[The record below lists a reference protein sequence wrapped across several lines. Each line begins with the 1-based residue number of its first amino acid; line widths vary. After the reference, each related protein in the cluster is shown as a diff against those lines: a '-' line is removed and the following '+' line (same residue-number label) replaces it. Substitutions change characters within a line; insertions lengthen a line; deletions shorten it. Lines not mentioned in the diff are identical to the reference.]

1 MSYYSK
7 PQSSEDNSLIWPGF
21 VDVLASTL
29 MVIIFVV
36 LLFTV
41 AQVYLGDLVVGK
53 NEQIQNLEKTI
64 EIQDE
69 TIVEQDLSLSD
80 KELALIERQEVISQ
94 LDTELEIL
102 DEEIRLKQSEISE
115 KENLLTA
122 KDEEIFEKES
132 LITAKDQEIFE
143 KESLIT
149 AKDQEISLQD
159 ELLKQKDETIIT
171 LDDLIDKQALDITE
185 LNEIIA
191 RITEELSLSL
201 EEKEELRGR
210 LSSLNEEQELLKS
223 QLQELGGENQALVG
237 QLSDSQGRIQSLLES
252 LSSSKGE
259 NEILETQI
267 SSVESQ
273 NQSLRDQITSLEQ
286 DSVIQTTSLND
297 ALAQISRLSEDIKI
311 LSNEIQLL
319 NNLLDSKE
327 AEIASNKIELGE
339 LGDRL
344 NRVLTSELYKL
355 QKYKSEF
362 FGQLSETLGQR
373 EDIQIKGDRFIF
385 QSEILFESGS
395 ADIQAGGRVALSLI
409 AKTLI
414 DLSNQIPTDLNW
426 ILQVDGHT
434 DKIPIA
440 TARFP
445 SNWELS
451 HARALEVV
459 KFFIQQGIPA
469 DKLSAN
475 GYGEHQPISLGSS
488 PEDLK
493 LNRRIELKITQR

>member
-1 MSYYSK
+1 MNYYSK
-7 PQSSEDNSLIWPGF
+7 SQRAEENSIIWPGF

-69 TIVEQDLSLSD
+69 TIVEQDLSLSG
-80 KELALIERQEVISQ
+80 KELALIERQEVIKQ

-102 DEEIRLKQSEISE
+102 DEEIRSKQTEISE
-115 KENLLTA
+115 KENLLIA
-122 KDEEIFEKES
+122 KDE
-132 LITAKDQEIFE
+132 
-143 KESLIT
+143 
-149 AKDQEISLQD
+149 
-159 ELLKQKDETIIT
+159 LLSQKDETILS
-171 LDDLIDKQALDITE
+171 LDDLINQQAIDITE

-191 RITEELSLSL
+191 RITDELSLSL
-201 EEKEELRGR
+201 EEKEELRSK
-210 LSSLNEEQELLKS
+210 LSSLGEEQQLLKN
-223 QLQELGGENQALVG
+223 QLQELGGENQLLVG

-259 NEILETQI
+259 NEILDAQI
-267 SSVESQ
+267 SSVENQ
-273 NQSLRDQITSLEQ
+273 NQSLRDQIASLEQ
-286 DSVIQTTSLND
+286 DSLIQGTNLNE

-344 NRVLTSELYKL
+344 NRVLTSELFKL

-373 EDIQIKGDRFIF
+373 EDIQIKGDRFVF

-395 ADIQAGGRVALSLI
+395 ADIQAEGRVALSLV

-414 DLSNQIPTDLNW
+414 DLSDKIPTDLNW
-426 ILQVDGHT
+426 ILQIDGHT
-434 DKIPIA
+434 DRVPIA
-440 TARFP
+440 TAKFP

-459 KFFIQQGIPA
+459 KFFIQQGVPA

-475 GYGEHQPISLGSS
+475 GYGEYQPISLGSS
-488 PEDLK
+488 GDDLK

>member
-1 MSYYSK
+1 MSYYTKS
-7 PQSSEDNSLIWPGF
+7 QRSEDNSIIWPGF

-53 NEQIQNLEKTI
+53 NKQILSLEKTI

-80 KELALIERQEVISQ
+80 KEIALLERQEVIKQ
-94 LDTELEIL
+94 LDTELDIL
-102 DEEIRLKQSEISE
+102 DEEIKAKQFEISE

-122 KDEEIFEKES
+122 KDKEI
-132 LITAKDQEIFE
+132 T
-143 KESLIT
+143 
-149 AKDQEISLQD
+149 LQD
-159 ELLKQKDETIIT
+159 ELLKEKDETILT
-171 LDDLIDKQALDITE
+171 LDDLINKQALDITE

-210 LSSLNEEQELLKS
+210 LSSLNEEQENLKNK
-223 QLQELGGENQALVG
+223 LQELGGENEVLVS

-252 LSSSKGE
+252 LSSSQGE

-267 SSVESQ
+267 SSVENQ
-273 NQSLRDQITSLEQ
+273 NQSLRDQISSLEQ

-319 NNLLDSKE
+319 NNLLESKE

-355 QKYKSEF
+355 QKYRSEF

-395 ADIQAGGRVALSLI
+395 TDIQSGGRVALSLI

-434 DKIPIA
+434 DKVPIS

>member
-1 MSYYSK
+1 MNYYSK
-7 PQSSEDNSLIWPGF
+7 SQRAEENSIIWPGF

-29 MVIIFVV
+29 IVIIFVV

-69 TIVEQDLSLSD
+69 TIVEQDLSLSG
-80 KELALIERQEVISQ
+80 KELALIERQEVIKQ

-102 DEEIRLKQSEISE
+102 DEEIRSKQTEISE
-115 KENLLTA
+115 KENLLIA
-122 KDEEIFEKES
+122 KDE
-132 LITAKDQEIFE
+132 
-143 KESLIT
+143 
-149 AKDQEISLQD
+149 
-159 ELLKQKDETIIT
+159 LLSQKDETILS
-171 LDDLIDKQALDITE
+171 LDDLINQQAIDITE

-191 RITEELSLSL
+191 RITDELSLSL
-201 EEKEELRGR
+201 EEKEELRSK
-210 LSSLNEEQELLKS
+210 LSSLGEEQQLLKN
-223 QLQELGGENQALVG
+223 QLQELGGENQLLVG

-267 SSVESQ
+267 SSVENQ
-273 NQSLRDQITSLEQ
+273 NQSLRDQIASLEQ
-286 DSVIQTTSLND
+286 DSLIQGTNLNE

-344 NRVLTSELYKL
+344 NRVLTSELFKL

-395 ADIQAGGRVALSLI
+395 ADIQAGGREALSLI

-414 DLSNQIPTDLNW
+414 DLSDKIPTDLNW
-426 ILQVDGHT
+426 ILQIDGHT
-434 DKIPIA
+434 DRVPIA
-440 TARFP
+440 TAKFP

-459 KFFIQQGIPA
+459 KFFIQQGVPT

-475 GYGEHQPISLGSS
+475 GYGEYQPISLGGS

>member
-1 MSYYSK
+1 VNYYSK
-7 PQSSEDNSLIWPGF
+7 SQRAEENSIIWPGF

-69 TIVEQDLSLSD
+69 TIVEQDLSLSG
-80 KELALIERQEVISQ
+80 KELALIERQEVIKQ

-102 DEEIRLKQSEISE
+102 DEEIRSKQTEISE
-115 KENLLTA
+115 KENLLIA
-122 KDEEIFEKES
+122 KDE
-132 LITAKDQEIFE
+132 
-143 KESLIT
+143 
-149 AKDQEISLQD
+149 
-159 ELLKQKDETIIT
+159 LLSQKDETILS
-171 LDDLIDKQALDITE
+171 LDDLINQQAIDITE

-191 RITEELSLSL
+191 RITDELSLSL
-201 EEKEELRGR
+201 EEKEELRSK
-210 LSSLNEEQELLKS
+210 LSSLGEEQQLLKN
-223 QLQELGGENQALVG
+223 QLQELGGENQLLVG

-267 SSVESQ
+267 SSVENQ
-273 NQSLRDQITSLEQ
+273 NQSLRDQIASLEQ
-286 DSVIQTTSLND
+286 DSLIQGTNLNE

-344 NRVLTSELYKL
+344 NRVLTSELFKL

-395 ADIQAGGRVALSLI
+395 ADIQSEGRVALSLV

-414 DLSNQIPTDLNW
+414 DLSDKIPTDLNW
-426 ILQVDGHT
+426 ILQIDGHT
-434 DKIPIA
+434 DRVPIA
-440 TARFP
+440 TAKFP

-459 KFFIQQGIPA
+459 KFVPA

-475 GYGEHQPISLGSS
+475 GYGEYQPISLGSS
-488 PEDLK
+488 GDDLK

>member
-7 PQSSEDNSLIWPGF
+7 SQSSEDNSLIWPGF

-122 KDEEIFEKES
+122 KDE
-132 LITAKDQEIFE
+132 EIFE

-409 AKTLI
+409 AKALI

-434 DKIPIA
+434 DKVPIA

>member
-1 MSYYSK
+1 VSYYSK
-7 PQSSEDNSLIWPGF
+7 TKSSEENSIIWPGF

-102 DEEIRLKQSEISE
+102 DQEIRAKLSEISE
-115 KENLLTA
+115 KENL
-122 KDEEIFEKES
+122 
-132 LITAKDQEIFE
+132 ITSKDQEI
-143 KESLIT
+143 LI
-149 AKDQEISLQD
+149 QD
-159 ELLKQKDETIIT
+159 ELLKQKDETILT

-201 EEKEELRGR
+201 DEKEELRGK
-210 LSSLNEEQELLKS
+210 LSSLNEEQETLKN
-223 QLQELGGENQALVG
+223 QLQVLGGENQLLVG

-267 SSVESQ
+267 SSVENQ
-273 NQSLRDQITSLEQ
+273 NQSLRDQISSLEQ
-286 DSVIQTTSLND
+286 DSTIQTTNLNE
-297 ALAQISRLSEDIKI
+297 ALTQISRLSEDIKI

-319 NNLLDSKE
+319 NNLLDAKE

-344 NRVLTSELYKL
+344 NRVLTSELFKL

-395 ADIQAGGRVALSLI
+395 ADIQAEGRVALSLI

-414 DLSNQIPTDLNW
+414 DLSDQIPTDLNW
-426 ILQVDGHT
+426 VLQIDGHT
-434 DKIPIA
+434 DRVPIA
-440 TARFP
+440 TAKFP

>member
-1 MSYYSK
+1 VNYYSK
-7 PQSSEDNSLIWPGF
+7 SQRAEENSIIWPGF

-69 TIVEQDLSLSD
+69 TIVEQDLSLSG
-80 KELALIERQEVISQ
+80 KELALIERQEVIKQ

-102 DEEIRLKQSEISE
+102 DEEIRSKQTEISE
-115 KENLLTA
+115 KENLLIA
-122 KDEEIFEKES
+122 KDE
-132 LITAKDQEIFE
+132 
-143 KESLIT
+143 
-149 AKDQEISLQD
+149 
-159 ELLKQKDETIIT
+159 LLSQKDETILS
-171 LDDLIDKQALDITE
+171 LDDLINQQAIDITE

-191 RITEELSLSL
+191 RITDELSLSL
-201 EEKEELRGR
+201 EEKEELRSK
-210 LSSLNEEQELLKS
+210 LSSLGEEQQLLKN
-223 QLQELGGENQALVG
+223 QLQELGGENQLLVG

-267 SSVESQ
+267 SSVENQ
-273 NQSLRDQITSLEQ
+273 NQSLRDQIASLEQ
-286 DSVIQTTSLND
+286 DSLIQGTNLNE

-344 NRVLTSELYKL
+344 NRVLTSELFKL

-395 ADIQAGGRVALSLI
+395 ADIQAGGREALSLI

-414 DLSNQIPTDLNW
+414 DLSDKIPTDLNW
-426 ILQVDGHT
+426 ILQIDGHT
-434 DKIPIA
+434 DRVPIA
-440 TARFP
+440 TAKFP

-459 KFFIQQGIPA
+459 KFFIQQGVPA

-475 GYGEHQPISLGSS
+475 GYGEYQPISLGGS

>member
-1 MSYYSK
+1 MSYYTKS
-7 PQSSEDNSLIWPGF
+7 QRSEDNSIIWPGF

-53 NEQIQNLEKTI
+53 NKQILSLEKTI

-80 KELALIERQEVISQ
+80 KEIALLERQEVIKQ
-94 LDTELEIL
+94 LDTELDIL
-102 DEEIRLKQSEISE
+102 DEEIKAKQFEISE

-122 KDEEIFEKES
+122 KDEEI
-132 LITAKDQEIFE
+132 T
-143 KESLIT
+143 
-149 AKDQEISLQD
+149 LQD
-159 ELLKQKDETIIT
+159 ELLKEKDNTILT
-171 LDDLIDKQALDITE
+171 LDDLINKQALDITE

-210 LSSLNEEQELLKS
+210 LSSLNEEQENLKNK
-223 QLQELGGENQALVG
+223 LQELGGENEVLVS

-252 LSSSKGE
+252 LSSSQGE

-267 SSVESQ
+267 SSVENQ
-273 NQSLRDQITSLEQ
+273 NQSLRDQISSLEQ

-319 NNLLDSKE
+319 NNLLESKE

-355 QKYKSEF
+355 QKYRSEF

-395 ADIQAGGRVALSLI
+395 TEIQSGGRVALSLI

-434 DKIPIA
+434 DKVPIS

>member
-7 PQSSEDNSLIWPGF
+7 SQSSEDNSLIWPGF

-122 KDEEIFEKES
+122 KDE
-132 LITAKDQEIFE
+132 EIFE

-440 TARFP
+440 TTRFP

>member
-1 MSYYSK
+1 VNYYSK
-7 PQSSEDNSLIWPGF
+7 SQRAEENSIIWPGF

-69 TIVEQDLSLSD
+69 TIVEQDLSLSG
-80 KELALIERQEVISQ
+80 KELALIERQEVIKQ

-102 DEEIRLKQSEISE
+102 DEEIRSKQTEISE
-115 KENLLTA
+115 KENLLIA
-122 KDEEIFEKES
+122 KDE
-132 LITAKDQEIFE
+132 
-143 KESLIT
+143 
-149 AKDQEISLQD
+149 
-159 ELLKQKDETIIT
+159 LLSQKDETILS
-171 LDDLIDKQALDITE
+171 LDDLINQQAIDITE

-191 RITEELSLSL
+191 RITDELSLSL
-201 EEKEELRGR
+201 EEKEELRSK
-210 LSSLNEEQELLKS
+210 LSSLGEEQQLLKN
-223 QLQELGGENQALVG
+223 QLQELGGENQLLVG

-267 SSVESQ
+267 SSVENQ
-273 NQSLRDQITSLEQ
+273 NQSLRDQIASLEQ
-286 DSVIQTTSLND
+286 DSLIQGTNLNE

-344 NRVLTSELYKL
+344 NRVLTSELFKL

-373 EDIQIKGDRFIF
+373 EDIQIKGDRFVF

-395 ADIQAGGRVALSLI
+395 ADIQAEGRVALSLV

-414 DLSNQIPTDLNW
+414 DLSDKIPTDLNW
-426 ILQVDGHT
+426 ILQIDGHT
-434 DKIPIA
+434 DRVPIA
-440 TARFP
+440 TAKFP

-459 KFFIQQGIPA
+459 KFFIQQGVPA

-475 GYGEHQPISLGSS
+475 GYGEYQPISLGSS

>member
-1 MSYYSK
+1 MSYYTKS
-7 PQSSEDNSLIWPGF
+7 QRSEDNSIIWPGF

-53 NEQIQNLEKTI
+53 NKQILSLEKTI

-80 KELALIERQEVISQ
+80 KEIALLERQEVIKQ
-94 LDTELEIL
+94 LDTELNIL
-102 DEEIRLKQSEISE
+102 DEEIKAKQFEISE

-122 KDEEIFEKES
+122 KDEEI
-132 LITAKDQEIFE
+132 T
-143 KESLIT
+143 
-149 AKDQEISLQD
+149 LQD
-159 ELLKQKDETIIT
+159 ELLKEKDETILT
-171 LDDLIDKQALDITE
+171 LDDLINKQALDITE

-210 LSSLNEEQELLKS
+210 LSSLNEEQENLKNK
-223 QLQELGGENQALVG
+223 LQELGGENEVLVS

-267 SSVESQ
+267 TSVENQ
-273 NQSLRDQITSLEQ
+273 NQSLRDQISSLEQ
-286 DSVIQTTSLND
+286 DSVIQTTNLND

-319 NNLLDSKE
+319 NNLLKSKE

-355 QKYKSEF
+355 QKYRSEF

-395 ADIQAGGRVALSLI
+395 TDIQSGGRVALSLI

-434 DKIPIA
+434 DKVPIS

>member
-1 MSYYSK
+1 
-7 PQSSEDNSLIWPGF
+7 
-21 VDVLASTL
+21 

-102 DEEIRLKQSEISE
+102 DQEISSKLSEISE
-115 KENLLTA
+115 KE
-122 KDEEIFEKES
+122 S
-132 LITAKDQEIFE
+132 LITSKDQEI
-143 KESLIT
+143 LI
-149 AKDQEISLQD
+149 QD
-159 ELLKQKDETIIT
+159 ELLKQKDETILT
-171 LDDLIDKQALDITE
+171 LDDLIGKQSLDIAE

-201 EEKEELRGR
+201 DEKEELRGK
-210 LSSLNEEQELLKS
+210 LSSLNEEQESLKK
-223 QLQELGGENQALVG
+223 QLQSLGGENQLLVG
-237 QLSDSQGRIQSLLES
+237 QLSDSQGRIQSLLKS

-267 SSVESQ
+267 SSVENQ
-273 NQSLRDQITSLEQ
+273 NQSLRNQISSLEQ
-286 DSVIQTTSLND
+286 DSTIQTTNLNE
-297 ALAQISRLSEDIKI
+297 ALAKISRLSEDIKI

-319 NNLLDSKE
+319 NNLLDAKE

-344 NRVLTSELYKL
+344 NRVLTSELFKL

-395 ADIQAGGRVALSLI
+395 ADIQAEGRVALSLI

-414 DLSNQIPTDLNW
+414 DLSDQIPTDLNW
-426 ILQVDGHT
+426 VLQIDGHT
-434 DKIPIA
+434 DRVPIA
-440 TARFP
+440 TAKFP

>member
-7 PQSSEDNSLIWPGF
+7 TKSSEENSIIWPGF

-102 DEEIRLKQSEISE
+102 DQEIRAKLSEIS
-115 KENLLTA
+115 
-122 KDEEIFEKES
+122 EKES
-132 LITAKDQEIFE
+132 LITAKDEEIIE

-149 AKDQEISLQD
+149 AKDEEIIEKESLITSKDQEILIQD
-159 ELLKQKDETIIT
+159 ELLKQKDETILT

-201 EEKEELRGR
+201 DEKEELRGK
-210 LSSLNEEQELLKS
+210 LSSLNEEQQSLKN
-223 QLQELGGENQALVG
+223 QLQALGGENQLLVG

-267 SSVESQ
+267 SSVENQ
-273 NQSLRDQITSLEQ
+273 NQSLRDQIESLEQ
-286 DSVIQTTSLND
+286 DSTIQTTNLNE

-311 LSNEIQLL
+311 LSNEIQSL
-319 NNLLDSKE
+319 NNLLDAKE

-344 NRVLTSELYKL
+344 NRVLTSELFKL

-395 ADIQAGGRVALSLI
+395 ADIQAEGRVALSLI

-414 DLSNQIPTDLNW
+414 DLSDQIPTDLNW
-426 ILQVDGHT
+426 VLQIDGHT
-434 DKIPIA
+434 DRVPIA
-440 TARFP
+440 TAKFP

>member
-7 PQSSEDNSLIWPGF
+7 SQSSEDNSLIWPGF

-132 LITAKDQEIFE
+132 LITV
-143 KESLIT
+143 
-149 AKDQEISLQD
+149 KDQEISLQD

-210 LSSLNEEQELLKS
+210 LSSLNKEQELLKS

-237 QLSDSQGRIQSLLES
+237 QLSDSQGRIQSRLES

-267 SSVESQ
+267 SSVENQ

-286 DSVIQTTSLND
+286 DSVIQTISLND

-440 TARFP
+440 TTRFP

>member
-1 MSYYSK
+1 
-7 PQSSEDNSLIWPGF
+7 
-21 VDVLASTL
+21 

-69 TIVEQDLSLSD
+69 TIVEQDLSLSG
-80 KELALIERQEVISQ
+80 KELALIERQEVIKQ

-102 DEEIRLKQSEISE
+102 DEEIRSKQTEISE
-115 KENLLTA
+115 KENLLIA
-122 KDEEIFEKES
+122 KDE
-132 LITAKDQEIFE
+132 
-143 KESLIT
+143 
-149 AKDQEISLQD
+149 
-159 ELLKQKDETIIT
+159 LLSQKDETILS
-171 LDDLIDKQALDITE
+171 LDDLINQQAIDITE

-191 RITEELSLSL
+191 RITDELSLSL
-201 EEKEELRGR
+201 EEKEELRSK
-210 LSSLNEEQELLKS
+210 LSSLGEEQQLLKN
-223 QLQELGGENQALVG
+223 QLQELGGENQLLVG

-267 SSVESQ
+267 SSVENQ
-273 NQSLRDQITSLEQ
+273 NQSLRDQIASLEQ
-286 DSVIQTTSLND
+286 DSLIQGTNLNE

-344 NRVLTSELYKL
+344 NRVLTSELFKL

-395 ADIQAGGRVALSLI
+395 ADIQAGGREALSLI

-414 DLSNQIPTDLNW
+414 DLSDQIPTDLNW
-426 ILQVDGHT
+426 ILQIDGHT
-434 DKIPIA
+434 DRVPIA
-440 TARFP
+440 TAKFP

-459 KFFIQQGIPA
+459 KFFIQQGVPA

-475 GYGEHQPISLGSS
+475 GYGEYQPISLGSS
-488 PEDLK
+488 GDDLK

>member
-7 PQSSEDNSLIWPGF
+7 TKSSEENSIIWPGF

-102 DEEIRLKQSEISE
+102 DQEIRAKLSEISE
-115 KENLLTA
+115 KENL
-122 KDEEIFEKES
+122 
-132 LITAKDQEIFE
+132 ITSKDQEI
-143 KESLIT
+143 LI
-149 AKDQEISLQD
+149 QD
-159 ELLKQKDETIIT
+159 ELLKQKDETILT

-201 EEKEELRGR
+201 DEKEELRSK
-210 LSSLNEEQELLKS
+210 LSSLNEEQETLKN
-223 QLQELGGENQALVG
+223 QLQVLGGENQLLVG

-267 SSVESQ
+267 SSVENQ
-273 NQSLRDQITSLEQ
+273 NQSLRDQISSLEQ
-286 DSVIQTTSLND
+286 DSTIQTTNLNE
-297 ALAQISRLSEDIKI
+297 ALTQISRLSEDIKI

-319 NNLLDSKE
+319 NNLLDAKE

-344 NRVLTSELYKL
+344 NRVLTSELFKL

-362 FGQLSETLGQR
+362 FGQLFETLGQR

-395 ADIQAGGRVALSLI
+395 ADIQAEGRVALSLI

-414 DLSNQIPTDLNW
+414 DLSDQIPTDLNW
-426 ILQVDGHT
+426 VLQIDGHT
-434 DKIPIA
+434 DRVPIA
-440 TARFP
+440 TAKFP

-469 DKLSAN
+469 EKLSAN

-493 LNRRIELKITQR
+493 LNRRIELKITQK

>member
-1 MSYYSK
+1 VSYYSK
-7 PQSSEDNSLIWPGF
+7 SQSSEDNSLIWPGF

-53 NEQIQNLEKTI
+53 NKQIQNLEKTI

-122 KDEEIFEKES
+122 R
-132 LITAKDQEIFE
+132 DQEI
-143 KESLIT
+143 L
-149 AKDQEISLQD
+149 LQD
-159 ELLKQKDETIIT
+159 SLLKQKDETIIT

-223 QLQELGGENQALVG
+223 QLKELGGENQALVG
-237 QLSDSQGRIQSLLES
+237 QLSDSQGRIQSLFES

-273 NQSLRDQITSLEQ
+273 NQSLKDQISSLEQ
-286 DSVIQTTSLND
+286 DSVIQTTSLNK

-395 ADIQAGGRVALSLI
+395 ADIQAGGRIALSLV

-434 DKIPIA
+434 DKVPIA

-459 KFFIQQGIPA
+459 KFFIQQGIPE

-475 GYGEHQPISLGSS
+475 GYGEHQPISLGNS
-488 PEDLK
+488 PDDLK

>member
-1 MSYYSK
+1 MSYYTKS
-7 PQSSEDNSLIWPGF
+7 QRSEDNSIIWPGF

-53 NEQIQNLEKTI
+53 NKQILSLEKTI

-80 KELALIERQEVISQ
+80 KEIALLERQEVIKQ
-94 LDTELEIL
+94 LDTELNIL
-102 DEEIRLKQSEISE
+102 DEEIKAKQFEISE

-122 KDEEIFEKES
+122 KDEEI
-132 LITAKDQEIFE
+132 T
-143 KESLIT
+143 
-149 AKDQEISLQD
+149 LQD
-159 ELLKQKDETIIT
+159 ELLKEKDETILT
-171 LDDLIDKQALDITE
+171 LDDLINKQALDITE

-210 LSSLNEEQELLKS
+210 LSSLNEEQENLKNK
-223 QLQELGGENQALVG
+223 LQELGGENEVLVS

-252 LSSSKGE
+252 LSSSQGE

-267 SSVESQ
+267 SSVENQ
-273 NQSLRDQITSLEQ
+273 NQSLRDQISSLEQ

-319 NNLLDSKE
+319 NNLLESKE

-355 QKYKSEF
+355 QKYRSEF

-395 ADIQAGGRVALSLI
+395 TDIQSGGRVALSLI

-434 DKIPIA
+434 DKVPIS

>member
-7 PQSSEDNSLIWPGF
+7 SQSSEDNSLIWPGF

-53 NEQIQNLEKTI
+53 NKQIQNLEKTI

-122 KDEEIFEKES
+122 R
-132 LITAKDQEIFE
+132 DQEI
-143 KESLIT
+143 L
-149 AKDQEISLQD
+149 LQD
-159 ELLKQKDETIIT
+159 SLLKQKDETIIT

-223 QLQELGGENQALVG
+223 QLKELGGENQALVG

-273 NQSLRDQITSLEQ
+273 NQSLKDQISSLEQ
-286 DSVIQTTSLND
+286 DSLIQTTSLNK

-395 ADIQAGGRVALSLI
+395 ADIQAGGRIALSLV

-434 DKIPIA
+434 DKVPIA

>member
-7 PQSSEDNSLIWPGF
+7 SQSSEDNSLIWPGF

-122 KDEEIFEKES
+122 KDE
-132 LITAKDQEIFE
+132 EIFE

-273 NQSLRDQITSLEQ
+273 NQSLRDQINSLEQ